1 MQELADLRDR
11 RVEIR
16 AKIRSSMAY
25 PALLVLLAIVSLCIV
40 LGLLVPAVTPIFL
53 ENGMPLPGPLAVMA
67 TIREQAPSI
76 LSLIAVLLAA
86 LGLAAF
92 AAGRHEAIR
101 LPLDRFYLSLPVIG
115 RISELQ
121 EAARFT
127 RTLATLI
134 RAGVPPLQALQS
146 SCLLVRNRYTRGL
159 LERTITDVRA
169 GISIGGAL
177 AKSSALP
184 TVVQQMTAVGEES
197 GRLQDMLLR
206 AASILE
212 RQEQTRT
219 ARTLSVLTP
228 AITIL
233 VSGMIAVIILSVM
246 GAILSIN
253 DLALL

>member
-1 MQELADLRDR
+1 MQELADLLDR
-11 RVEIR
+11 QVEIR
-16 AKIRSSMAY
+16 GKIRASLAY
-25 PALLVLLAIVSLCIV
+25 PALLVVLAIVSLCIV

-53 ENGMPLPGPLAVMA
+53 ENGMSLPGPLAIMA
-67 TIREQAPSI
+67 SIREHASSV
-76 LSLIAVLLAA
+76 LSVTGVLLVGGVLVIIAA
-86 LGLAAF
+86 
-92 AAGRHEAIR
+92 RRNEAVR
-101 LPLDRFYLSLPVIG
+101 VHVDRYYLSLPVVG
-115 RISELQ
+115 RISELR

-146 SCLLVRNRYTRGL
+146 SCPLVKNRHTRGL
-159 LERTITDVRA
+159 LERTITEVRA
-169 GISIGGAL
+169 GVSIGGAL
-177 AKSSALP
+177 VYSSALP
-184 TVVQQMTAVGEES
+184 TVVQQMIAVGEET

-212 RQEQTRT
+212 RQEQART
-219 ARTLSVLTP
+219 AQTLSVLTP

-233 VSGMIAVIILSVM
+233 VSGMIGVIILSVM